1 MEWAIHG
8 ANVLILCSFLVRDM
22 LLLRVLSIGAGVM
35 FCLYFF
41 HQGLM
46 EPIYW
51 NTLFSIVNITQIA
64 KTWYG
69 RRKIPL
75 CKEERFIHEHIFPT
89 LQPVEIRDLYKEA
102 EFHQKDAEDEISFR
116 GLGILIQGTVESQ
129 ERTFSQGGFWGT
141 QSFLQRKES
150 DHHGI
155 AKKPVSCLTW
165 PDPVLRQWLSR
176 NPNRNNLLLRALSRD
191 LLSQIKS

>member
-89 LQPVEIRDLYKEA
+89 LKPVEIRDLYKEA
-102 EFHQKDAEDEISFR
+102 KYHQKKQEEEISFS
-116 GLGILIQGTVESQ
+116 GLGILVQGTVEAQGNILS
-129 ERTFSQGGFWGT
+129 SGGFWGVR
-141 QSFLQRKES
+141 SFLQQKEQN
-150 DHHGI
+150 HHGVV
-155 AKKPVSCLTW
+155 KKDVSCLTW
-165 PDPVLRQWLSR
+165 SSDNLRAWLSR
-176 NPNRNNLLLRALSRD
+176 NPDRNNQLLRALSRD
-191 LLSQIKS
+191 LLSQIKR

>member
-8 ANVLILCSFLVRDM
+8 ANILILCSFLVRDM

-35 FCLYFF
+35 FCAYFL

-51 NTLFSIVNITQIA
+51 NTLFCIVNIVQIA

-75 CKEERFIHEHIFPT
+75 CKEERFIHENIFPT

-102 EFHQKDAEDEISFR
+102 ECHEKDVEDEVRVHRRHR
-116 GLGILIQGTVESQ
+116 GV
-129 ERTFSQGGFWGT
+129 
-141 QSFLQRKES
+141 
-150 DHHGI
+150 
-155 AKKPVSCLTW
+155 
-165 PDPVLRQWLSR
+165 
-176 NPNRNNLLLRALSRD
+176 ALD
-191 LLSQIKS
+191 